1 MSTTPS
7 AREYEP
13 QRSESSLGDLVTEMT
28 DELSTLFRKE
38 IELAKTEAREEVGHA
53 GKAAALFGGAGLA
66 GWLALLF
73 LSLASCMADRP
84 SHEHRGRLC
93 HRRCRLDHR
102 GPCPAERSA
111 KAARQCSRASGDQEI
126 DQGGHGMG
134 QSAEELRR
142 EIDVTRGELGETL
155 DAIGDRVSPGRMLER
170 RKNRMARAVHTAR
183 VRVMGTADAM
193 GDAAGSATE
202 TLGNAPDAAREQ
214 TQGSPLAAGAVA
226 FGVGVLLASIFPATE
241 TEKEAADHLAD
252 KVEPLKQEMRAAGQE
267 IAEHLREPAREA
279 LDEVKQAAAGS
290 TEALKSTAKD
300 VAAATGD
307 ATSQAAAE
315 VRSELST

>member
-1 MSTTPS
+1 
-7 AREYEP
+7 
-13 QRSESSLGDLVTEMT
+13 
-28 DELSTLFRKE
+28 
-38 IELAKTEAREEVGHA
+38 
-53 GKAAALFGGAGLA
+53 
-66 GWLALLF
+66 
-73 LSLASCMADRP
+73 
-84 SHEHRGRLC
+84 
-93 HRRCRLDHR
+93 
-102 GPCPAERSA
+102 
-111 KAARQCSRASGDQEI
+111 
-126 DQGGHGMG
+126 MG

-202 TLGNAPDAAREQ
+202 TLRNAPDAAREQ

-307 ATSQAAAE
+307 ATSEAAAE
-315 VRSELST
+315 VRSELTT